1 MEEGSL
7 NLNRGVTQKGY
18 YAMFLQVIELPGG
31 YKVLVLSTTPIQELP
46 VDWIT
51 IGDK

>member
-7 NLNRGVTQKGY
+7 NLNRDVKDMY
-18 YAMFLQVIELPGG
+18 LQVIKLPGG

-46 VDWIT
+46 VDWLMC
-51 IGDK
+51 GE

>member
-7 NLNRGVTQKGY
+7 NLNKDAQDMY
-18 YAMFLQVIELPGG
+18 LQVIELPGG

-46 VDWIT
+46 VNWLMC
-51 IGDK
+51 GE